1 MSTNLPIL
9 CFSHLRWNFVYQR
22 PQHLLSRFGK
32 KSQVLFIEEP
42 IRLPNHSNVEDGARL
57 EIVRQKDSSVRV
69 VTMYISGDLSFEE
82 ETNIVSQ
89 RIQEL
94 LNEQQIGDY
103 IAWFYSPMFLRYTKG
118 LKPYLSIYDC
128 MDELAAFNFAPPEI
142 KIMERL
148 LLDQVDIVFTGG
160 KTLYELKKHS
170 HPEVYYFPSSIDK
183 HHFAK
188 ARQNNISVPVDQEHI
203 PHPRLGY
210 HGVIDERID
219 LPLLAAIA
227 EQRPNWHFIMIGPTA
242 KISPSDLPRRANI
255 YYLGQKQYAE
265 LPQYLAGWDIAFM
278 PFALNASTRYISPT
292 KTPEYLSGGKPVLS
306 TAINDVVDPYGNLGL
321 VEIISSPDEFIRAA
335 ERILSGQWDKNKW
348 LKETDD
354 FLSHL
359 SWDITFGTML
369 HVINQSLESK
379 KSKTLKNGLY
389 V

>member
-1 MSTNLPIL
+1 
-9 CFSHLRWNFVYQR
+9 VYQR

-42 IRLPNHSNVEDGARL
+42 IRLPNLSNVEGGARL

-69 VTMYISGDLSFEE
+69 VTIYVSGDLSFEE

-118 LKPYLSIYDC
+118 LNPYLAIYDC

-160 KTLYELKKHS
+160 KTLFESKRRA

-183 HHFAK
+183 HHFAT
-188 ARQNNISVPVDQEHI
+188 ARWDEIEVPADQQRI
-203 PHPRLGY
+203 PHPRIGY
-210 HGVIDERID
+210 YGVIDERID
-219 LPLLAAIA
+219 LGLI
-227 EQRPNWHFIMIGPTA
+227 EKISGERPDWHIIMVGPTA
-242 KISPSDLPRRANI
+242 KIASSDLPQRNNI
-255 YYLGQKQYAE
+255 HYLGQKQYAE

-278 PFALNASTRYISPT
+278 PFALNQSTRYISPT
-292 KTPEYLSGGKPVLS
+292 KTPEYLAGGKPVIS
-306 TAINDVVDPYGNLGL
+306 TAINDVVDPYGTLGL
-321 VEIISSPDEFIRAA
+321 VEIIASPTEFIKAA
-335 ERILSGQWDKNKW
+335 ERLLSGRWDKNKW
-348 LKETDD
+348 LKETDK
-354 FLSHL
+354 FLSHI
-359 SWDITFGTML
+359 SWDITFNTML
-369 HVINQSLESK
+369 HIINQSLENKNSI
-379 KSKTLKNGLY
+379 TDKNGLY